1 MTRRFLA
8 LQKTLKNE
16 IRCNGIGV
24 HSGERVSAIL
34 RPAQH
39 DTGIVFRRVDLPGE
53 PAFQAR
59 YDRVTDGQLCTS
71 IGDRSGAGVATVEHL
86 MAAFAG
92 LEIDN
97 AVVELDGPEVP
108 AMDGSSAPFVFL
120 IECADVI
127 EQAAPRRY
135 IQVLKP
141 VRVED
146 GGRSVSLE
154 PGPGFSLS
162 FVIDFDNRLVGHQH
176 CDIRLNV
183 GRFKSDLAYARSF
196 GFIEDVDR
204 LREMGLARGG
214 SLENAVVVDG
224 DRVLNEGGLRYPDEF
239 VRHKALDA
247 LGDLYLAG
255 GPILGRFSGE
265 RSGHALNNRLVR
277 ELMADR
283 SAWRYV
289 IERDVAMAPV
299 PVAVPMRARR
309 GGRARAGG

>member
-1 MTRRFLA
+1 MTRRILA

-24 HSGERVSAIL
+24 HTGERVSAVL
-34 RPAQH
+34 RPALH
-39 DTGIVFRRVDLPGE
+39 DTGIVFRRVDLAGE
-53 PAFQAR
+53 PTFAAR
-59 YDRVTDGQLCTS
+59 YDQVTDSQLCTS
-71 IGDRSGAGVATVEHL
+71 IGDRSGAGVATIEHL
-86 MAAFAG
+86 MAALAG
-92 LEIDN
+92 LEVDN
-97 AVVELDGPEVP
+97 AMVDLDGPEVP

-141 VRVED
+141 MRVED
-146 GGRSVSLE
+146 GYRSVSLE

-162 FVIDFDNRLVGHQH
+162 FAIDFDNPLVGRQR
-176 CDIRLNV
+176 CDIRLDV
-183 GRFKSDLAYARSF
+183 GRFKTDLAYARSF

-204 LREMGLARGG
+204 LRRMGLARGG

-255 GPILGRFSGE
+255 APILGRFRGE
-265 RSGHALNNRLVR
+265 RSGHALTNQLVR
-277 ELMADR
+277 ELMADK

-289 IERDVAMAPV
+289 IERDVAMATV
-299 PVAVPMRARR
+299 PLATRRAVRGTARARV
-309 GGRARAGG
+309 GG